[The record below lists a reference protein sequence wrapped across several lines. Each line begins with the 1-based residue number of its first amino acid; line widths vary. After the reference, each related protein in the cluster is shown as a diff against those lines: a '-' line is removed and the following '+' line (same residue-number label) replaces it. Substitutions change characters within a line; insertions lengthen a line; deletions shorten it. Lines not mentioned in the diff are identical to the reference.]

1 MRPSPSRQS
10 DFVSDR
16 GTAKYFHGR
25 KKILQDFGA
34 LLVYSSKNKSG
45 TIFLIQGAPGAGK
58 TALLDECRKIAGGQ
72 GWKTAKIKPPA
83 LWDPD
88 ELLHYLGKGRRLSFT
103 GGSGQVGVDAVV
115 KADAKFDIAV
125 NQHLPTT
132 SSILQDG
139 KKPLLLIL
147 DEAQTLGTTNAPPSG
162 QSRTVTNVL
171 DEIHNG
177 ELNRPITLIVAGLGT
192 TVDAFESLGI
202 SRFSKE
208 CLIELGA
215 LSKEAERA
223 VIHDWLTKEGEAKGD
238 PVPWVDAIA
247 QETHGWPQHILS
259 YVDPALEQLEA
270 DNRVMTP
277 EGLNAVLE
285 AGRNFRL
292 DYYERRAND
301 FSRKQ
306 RHSLAKLIMNVPLGE
321 GLDKEDI
328 LSSLTHEYGETE
340 AEKLFNRALH
350 RGVLHRYQ
358 GTYVVPIP
366 SMQDWLVTNYA
377 HIQTKSPPQT
387 MEIRRSSGRNPGMDI
402 GR

>member
-1 MRPSPSRQS
+1 MRSSPSHQS
-10 DFVSDR
+10 DFVPDR

-25 KKILQDFGA
+25 KEILGDFGK
-34 LLVYSSKNKSG
+34 LLRYSTQNKSG
-45 TIFLIQGAPGAGK
+45 TTFVIQGAPGAGK
-58 TALLDECRKIAGGQ
+58 SALLGECEKLAKSQ
-72 GWKTAKIKPPA
+72 GWKTVEINPPA
-83 LWDPD
+83 FWDPSALRD
-88 ELLHYLGKGRRLSFT
+88 FIGLRKFSIT
-103 GGSGQVGVDAVV
+103 GGSLQIGPKNIASAAINVDWSR
-115 KADAKFDIAV
+115 K
-125 NQHLPTT
+125 T
-132 SSILQDG
+132 ILKMLRRG
-139 KKPLLLIL
+139 KQPLLLTL
-147 DEAQTLGTTNAPPSG
+147 DEVQTLGTVNAPPSDQTG
-162 QSRTVTNVL
+162 TATNVL
-171 DEIHNG
+171 DTIHNG
-177 ELNRPITLIVAGLGT
+177 KLNKPVILVAAGLGT
-192 TVDAFESLGI
+192 TVNAFESLGI

-223 VIHDWLTKEGEAKGD
+223 IIHDWLTKEGEAKGD

-328 LSSLTHEYGETE
+328 LSSLTQEYGETE

-387 MEIRRSSGRNPGMDI
+387 MEIRRSPGRNPGMDL